1 MGYRPGVYISQRA
14 TPPPRSAPTD
24 TGVWH
29 IVCLADAGPLG
40 PTLVQSM
47 ADFERIFGLRQSY
60 AAMSYDSLDVFF
72 REGGGSAM
80 MNRVVGPAAASATK
94 NLLDG
99 SAAISLVATAIGP
112 GAYYNAIKVGVRA
125 GSAGGTVVIFI
136 QDANSVEV
144 EASPDLA
151 TQQAAQLWGQ
161 YSNYIR
167 LSIGVST
174 NLPAVAAAAVLAGGA
189 DDRNNIVDANWASA
203 LALDTPDKG
212 PGQVSAPGQTT
223 SARHLQLLAHAA
235 ANRRIAVLDAPDTST
250 AATLVAGLIARNA
263 GLGPASPS
271 AGDLGISLFATAL
284 SQPAWDDPT
293 RQTLNNGGVDVIR
306 LMFGQ
311 VRVYGW
317 RTLVDSTADPTWAN
331 LGGSRTFMAIA
342 SDASV
347 IAEAYV
353 FDKIDGQG
361 KLMSSF
367 SGALSGMLLDYFN
380 NGYLYGGDPNEAFF
394 VNVGNQVNTPTTL
407 ANNELHAVLNIR
419 ISPFGEFV
427 QVEIVK
433 RAITEAVA

>member
-29 IVCLADAGPLG
+29 IVGLADAGPLG

-250 AATLVAGLIARNA
+250 AATLTALAATDRAGNQRYGAMFAPWLVAPGITPGTTRSIPPSALVAGLIARNA

-342 SDASV
+342 SDAS
-347 IAEAYV
+347 
-353 FDKIDGQG
+353 
-361 KLMSSF
+361 
-367 SGALSGMLLDYFN
+367 
-380 NGYLYGGDPNEAFF
+380 
-394 VNVGNQVNTPTTL
+394 
-407 ANNELHAVLNIR
+407 
-419 ISPFGEFV
+419 
-427 QVEIVK
+427 
-433 RAITEAVA
+433 